1 MSCGPSTS
9 ASPATPETPWHP
21 PGCHFPPPM
30 LPPQKGRRWWP
41 FLLALALL
49 VAVAAQART
58 VQSPPQ
64 SAVASAHPAA
74 TGAGIAILA
83 AGGNAFDAAVAVSAA
98 LGVVEPYGSGLGGGG
113 FWLLHRASDGHQVMI
128 DGRERA
134 PLAAHRDLYLDAA
147 GRFVPELALDGPLA
161 AGIPGVPA
169 ALVHLSERYGRLPLE
184 RSLAP
189 ATALARDGFD
199 VDPHYR
205 RFAGFRADTLRRS
218 EAAAR
223 QFLVDGEAPPEGYRL
238 RQPDLARTLE
248 TLASEGH
255 AGFYAGPLA
264 QRLVAGVRAGGG
276 IWTQEDL
283 GQYQVVEREP
293 IVGTY
298 RGWRI
303 VSAAPPS
310 SGGVLLVSML
320 NMLAAL
326 DPASLDGPR
335 RTHTLVEVMRRA
347 YRDRARYLGD
357 PDQVEI
363 PLERLTHPYYAA
375 GLIRDFDPDRATPSR
390 LEDLRCPPAGDA
402 IPGGEMREG
411 RQTTHFS
418 ILDREGNRVAGT
430 LSINYPFGSGF
441 VPPGTGVLLNDEMD
455 DFSAQPG
462 VPNVY
467 GLVGGEAN
475 AIAPGKRMLSSMS
488 PTFLESEQ
496 GLAILG
502 TPGGSRIITM
512 VLQGILAT
520 VDGVPVDDWVARP
533 RIHHQYLPDR
543 VEFEPGALSAQE
555 EADLRAQG
563 HTLEPLERP
572 FGNMQA
578 IYWDKRAN
586 RVQAASDPRGIGS
599 ARVLEA
605 SPAAGPPAPQKTA
618 NPNPGGA
625 GSELYSSPGPGL

>member
-1 MSCGPSTS
+1 
-9 ASPATPETPWHP
+9 
-21 PGCHFPPPM
+21 
-30 LPPQKGRRWWP
+30 
-41 FLLALALL
+41 
-49 VAVAAQART
+49 
-58 VQSPPQ
+58 
-64 SAVASAHPAA
+64 
-74 TGAGIAILA
+74 
-83 AGGNAFDAAVAVSAA
+83 
-98 LGVVEPYGSGLGGGG
+98 
-113 FWLLHRASDGHQVMI
+113 
-128 DGRERA
+128 
-134 PLAAHRDLYLDAA
+134 
-147 GRFVPELALDGPLA
+147 
-161 AGIPGVPA
+161 
-169 ALVHLSERYGRLPLE
+169 
-184 RSLAP
+184 
-189 ATALARDGFD
+189 
-199 VDPHYR
+199 VDPQYR
-205 RFAGFRADTLRRS
+205 RFAGFRGDALRRS
-218 EAAAR
+218 EAAAS

-238 RQPDLARTLE
+238 RQPDLARTLD
-248 TLASEGH
+248 TLARKGH
-255 AGFYAGPLA
+255 QGFYAGPLA
-264 QRLVAGVRAGGG
+264 QSLVAGVRAGGG
-276 IWTQEDL
+276 IWTLEDL

-293 IVGTY
+293 IVGSY

-320 NMLAAL
+320 NMLSAL
-326 DPASLDGPR
+326 DAASLDGSR
-335 RTHTLVEVMRRA
+335 RTHALVEVMRRA

-363 PLERLTHPYYAA
+363 PVERLTHPFYAA
-375 GLIRDFDPDRATPSR
+375 GLIRDFDPERATPSR
-390 LEDLRCPPAGDA
+390 RDGVKCPSETSPENESGT
-402 IPGGEMREG
+402 EG

-520 VDGVPVDDWVARP
+520 VDGVPVDDWIARP

-543 VEFEPGALSAQE
+543 VELEPGALSTQE
-555 EADLRAQG
+555 EADLRALG
-563 HTLEPLERP
+563 HTLEPLEQP

-578 IYWDKRAN
+578 IYWDKGAR

-599 ARVLEA
+599 AQVLEA
-605 SPAAGPPAPQKTA
+605 SPAATPPTTQRTA
-618 NPNPGGA
+618 NPSHGRP